1 MAEAVDWGKLTK
13 GFPGHMEK
21 DFVFESALTRL
32 SMKLDV
38 GPVENLRQKAKE
50 AAEAIAKKEVAEGDI
65 IFWENMRSLAIRLP
79 WQVPQGRRKHNQ
91 WVPWGGI
98 MKMHFLAGISL
109 NVHPKSCARRR

>member
-50 AAEAIAKKEVAEGDI
+50 AAEKNGLV
-65 IFWENMRSLAIRLP
+65 RS
-79 WQVPQGRRKHNQ
+79 
-91 WVPWGGI
+91 
-98 MKMHFLAGISL
+98 S
-109 NVHPKSCARRR
+109 